1 MNSFFFILG
10 RDPALSI
17 AEILSVLNR
26 LSVKY
31 SPKYFS
37 QEVLIIETE
46 TDLSKMTLMNILG
59 GTVKFGEIMSEV
71 GLDESEKKFEEV
83 ISAENL
89 RKNFLPVYPGK
100 LHTGISIY
108 DAGAEKQLLS
118 SLTDQLKDLNL
129 TVKKN
134 LKAAGIK
141 VGFVQIKDRY
151 LSSVSVEKNELL
163 KKGVEIVFLVAG
175 DKVLVGKTLEV
186 QKFAEFTFRDMA
198 RPEKDKRSGIM
209 PPKLARMMINL
220 SETGNEG
227 VLFDPYCGSGTI
239 LLEAITMGY
248 KQIHGTDI
256 SQKAVSNSQK
266 NIHWLLGHIHNVER
280 SSYNIKIGEADARR
294 LSEKFSRN
302 SVDVIVTEP
311 YLGPPFF
318 EKPKFV
324 TVNRILPE
332 LGSLYLTAFGQFG
345 KILKKDGK
353 VVIIFPA
360 FNVEGKWQFINILP
374 QIQKNGFVQRD
385 LLPPAMQSFYPAYQK
400 DRRSVVYGGK
410 EQFVR
415 REILVFQKI

>member
-1 MNSFFFILG
+1 MNFFFILG
-10 RDPALSI
+10 RDPGLSV
-17 AEILSVLNR
+17 AEILSVLQR

-59 GTVKFGEIMSEV
+59 GTVKFGKVISEV
-71 GLDESEKKFEEV
+71 GLDEDEKKFEEV
-83 ISAENL
+83 ISAESV
-89 RKNFLPVYPGK
+89 RKNFLPVYLGK

-108 DAGAEKQLLS
+108 DAGGEKLLLS
-118 SLTDQLKDLNL
+118 SLTDQLKNLNL

-134 LKAAGIK
+134 LQAAGLK

-163 KKGVEIVFLVAG
+163 KKGAEIVFLVAR
-175 DKVLVGKTLEV
+175 DKVLVGKTLGV

-220 SETGNEG
+220 SETGSEG
-227 VLFDPYCGSGTI
+227 VLLDPYCGSGTI
-239 LLEAITMGY
+239 LLEAITMGH

-256 SQKAVSNSQK
+256 SKKAVSDSQK
-266 NIHWLLGHIHNVER
+266 NIHWLLGHIHDLER
-280 SSYNIKIGEADARR
+280 LSYNIKIGEADARR

-302 SVDVIVTEP
+302 SIDAIVAEP

-318 EKPKFV
+318 EKPKFA
-324 TVNRILPE
+324 TVSRILPE
-332 LGSLYLTAFGQFG
+332 LGSLYLAAFSQFG

-353 VVIIFPA
+353 VVIISPA
-360 FNVEGKWQFINILP
+360 FNIEGKWQFMDILP
-374 QIQKNGFVQRD
+374 QIHRNGFVQKD
-385 LLPPAMQSFYPAYQK
+385 LLPSTMQPLYPAYQK